1 MSPFDLS
8 VVDRWSD
15 ERTVEVTAAGVEAY
29 AAVVG
34 GPSPVYAVA
43 PAMDLVFA
51 VAEAAVPAE
60 LRARV
65 VHGQE
70 DLVFHR
76 PLPVGEK
83 VTLRAAV
90 VGLHGKG
97 SGTTATIKVETRD
110 AAGQLVNEQYV
121 TEFYRGVP
129 TDLAAGSAAPPLPR
143 EPLDGPPLHTATTPL
158 PPDLPRQ
165 YADASGDHNPIHLDD
180 DFARAAGL
188 PGVIVHGLAS
198 LAIATGVVL
207 SASGKTGLR
216 RLGCRFTR
224 PVAPG
229 DTLTTRVWAHEGGY
243 RFDAVDGH
251 DQVVLGSGVA
261 ILTP

>member
-1 MSPFDLS
+1 MGGAPAAA
-8 VVDRWSD
+8 R
-15 ERTVEVTAAGVEAY
+15 AAG
-29 AAVVG
+29 
-34 GPSPVYAVA
+34 
-43 PAMDLVFA
+43 
-51 VAEAAVPAE
+51 
-60 LRARV
+60 R
-65 VHGQE
+65 
-70 DLVFHR
+70 
-76 PLPVGEK
+76 
-83 VTLRAAV
+83 
-90 VGLHGKG
+90 
-97 SGTTATIKVETRD
+97 
-110 AAGQLVNEQYV
+110 
-121 TEFYRGVP
+121 
-129 TDLAAGSAAPPLPR
+129 SAAAHRHHPPAARP
-143 EPLDGPPLHTATTPL
+143 
-158 PPDLPRQ
+158 PRQ